1 MRPKA
6 TIGFAL
12 LAGILLSG
20 PVQAAD
26 PQFLRIGTG
35 GIGGTYFP
43 VGGLIANAISS
54 PPGSPG
60 CDLGGSCG
68 VPGLV
73 AAAVSTQGSV
83 ENAQLVAARKLGLGL
98 CQADIALETFA
109 GKGRFAGKALANLRA
124 IANLYTEQLHVVTR
138 TTDPGVP
145 AFPGIASLQG
155 RPVSIGEP
163 ESGTRVTALAVLAAY
178 DVDPRKLQIVSEPID
193 AASDLLVAGKI
204 DALLMVGGY
213 PMQSIADAAERIP
226 IALLPIAGDVA
237 IAFRKENPYYVNSVI
252 PANTYRNV
260 PRTPTIGVGA
270 LLIVAAE
277 TDEDLVFKITRALWD
292 PRNQRIF
299 DASKT
304 GTARFSL
311 DGALVGLSIPI
322 HPGAARYYGEIGL
335 RPVGEY

>member
-6 TIGFAL
+6 TVRFAFLAAL
-12 LAGILLSG
+12 LLCRPAE
-20 PVQAAD
+20 AAD

-68 VPGLV
+68 VPGLI

-83 ENAQLVAARKLGLGL
+83 ENAQLVSAQKLGLGL
-98 CQADIALETFA
+98 CQADVALETFA
-109 GKGRFAGKALANLRA
+109 GKRRFAGKALANLRA
-124 IANLYTEQLHVVTR
+124 IATLYIEQLHVVTR
-138 TTDPGVP
+138 ATEAGKP
-145 AFPGIASLQG
+145 AFTGIDALKG
-155 RPVSIGEP
+155 HPVSIGEP

-178 DVDPRKLQIVSEPID
+178 GIDSRQVKAVGEPLDVS
-193 AASDLLVAGKI
+193 SDLLIEGKI
-204 DALLMVGGY
+204 DALFMVGGY
-213 PMQSIADAAERIP
+213 PMRAISDAAERIP
-226 IALLPIAGDVA
+226 IALLPIEGESAA
-237 IAFRKENPYYVNSVI
+237 TFRRENPYYVNSII
-252 PANTYRNV
+252 PENTYKNV

-277 TDEDLVFKITRALWD
+277 MNEDLVFNITKALWD
-292 PRNQRIF
+292 PRNQRILKN
-299 DASKT
+299 SKT
-304 GTARFSL
+304 GTQRFNL
-311 DGALVGLSIPI
+311 DGALAGLSIPI